1 MITISE
7 KNAEKIR
14 KFKQMLTSSYYADG
28 GQVTEVYNEVFGRN
42 ERPTNCGSC
51 IRQRMTQ
58 LVGALDAIEKK
69 VEQAAVE
76 AEVQQPDPDI
86 VENTKKDVFNA
97 VRKQEAKK
105 KKTVKK

>member
-51 IRQRMTQ
+51 IRQRMVQ
-58 LVGALDAIEKK
+58 LVGALDVIEKK
-69 VEQAAVE
+69 VAEQAAKE
-76 AEVQQPDPDI
+76 ELPKEEM

-97 VRKQEAKK
+97 VRKQESKK

>member
-14 KFKQMLTSSYYADG
+14 KFRTMLTSSYYADG

-58 LVGALDAIEKK
+58 LVGALDVIEKK
-69 VEQAAVE
+69 VAEQAAKE
-76 AEVQQPDPDI
+76 ELPKEEM

-97 VRKQEAKK
+97 VRKQESKK

>member
-69 VEQAAVE
+69 VAEQAAKE
-76 AEVQQPDPDI
+76 ELPKEEM

>member
-14 KFKQMLTSSYYADG
+14 KFRTMLTSSYYADG

-51 IRQRMTQ
+51 IRQRMVQ

-69 VEQAAVE
+69 VAEQASKE
-76 AEVQQPDPDI
+76 ELPKEEM

-97 VRKQEAKK
+97 VRKQESKK
-105 KKTVKK
+105 KKSVKK